1 MKQKAFKFAS
11 SLMVVALA
19 VCMIMGTMAC
29 NKDED
34 DANANANVNANPV
47 VGEWVRQDG
56 KSDATWDFFE
66 DSTGMY
72 DSGGLVWGNFTYT
85 VNDNSISIRIKYCNR
100 SSHATWKDNFPIYYI
115 SSNDELWIDN
125 KVWIRKK

>member
-11 SLMVVALA
+11 RLMVVALA

-29 NKDED
+29 SKDED
-34 DANANANVNANPV
+34 DANANANPV
-47 VGEWVRQDG
+47 VGEWVRQDVN
-56 KSDATWDFFE
+56 SDATWEFFE

-72 DSGGLVWGNFTYT
+72 DSGGLVWGNFSYT
-85 VNDNSISIRIKYCNR
+85 INENSISIRIKYCNR

-115 SSNDELWIDN
+115 PDNDELWIN
-125 KVWIRKK
+125 SKIWVRKKSNL